1 MTLEAIL
8 SGAAPSPRLQRERIS
23 RRRRAID
30 RVWWSACAL
39 SLFFVVVPVLWVLV
53 SITAKALPHW
63 QWSVFTEN
71 STGVG
76 GGLLNAITG
85 TLVIAIGTA
94 ILAGCV
100 GIGCG
105 IYLAEFTPK
114 SAIASVLRGAGETLA
129 GIPSIVFGYCG
140 YLALVVG
147 LHWGFSLLPA
157 LIVLSLLVVPYIA
170 KSTEIALH
178 QVPLA
183 YREGGEALGMS
194 MPYLLRKVVLRPA
207 LPGILTGIILALAIS
222 VGETAPLI
230 YTANFSNSVPSGALI
245 HQPVGYLTYAAYTFY
260 DNPIPAAQHL
270 AADASLILA
279 AMVLGLILLSR
290 LIVRLTQRYAP
301 DRHIRLSR
309 SERRLATKAAE
320 GGGSS
325 RR

>member
-8 SGAAPSPRLQRERIS
+8 SGASPRPQVQKERIS
-23 RRRRAID
+23 RGRRIVDRA
-30 RVWWSACAL
+30 WWGACAI
-39 SLFFVVVPVLWVLV
+39 SLFFVVVPVVWVLV

-76 GGLLNAITG
+76 GGLLNAIVG
-85 TLVIAIGTA
+85 TVVISVGTA

-105 IYLAEFTPK
+105 IYLAEFTPR
-114 SAIASVLRGAGETLA
+114 SLTASVLRGATETLA

-147 LHWGFSLLPA
+147 LHWGFSLAPA
-157 LIVLSLLVVPYIA
+157 LVVLSLLVVPYIA

-230 YTANFSNSVPSGALI
+230 YTANFSNSVPTGALI
-245 HQPVGYLTYAAYTFY
+245 HEPVGYLTYAAYTFY
-260 DNPIPAAQHL
+260 DDPIPAAQHL

-279 AMVLGLILLSR
+279 AMVLGLILCSR
-290 LIVRLTQRYAP
+290 LIVRLTQRYSP
-301 DRHIRLSR
+301 DRHSR
-309 SERRLATKAAE
+309 PSRAERRLADRV
-320 GGGSS
+320 GSGS
-325 RR
+325 LPAPR